1 MIHKVGI
8 ELVLPENVK
17 INSNM
22 GSVFHGLLMELMDSD
37 EATLLH
43 DESSIRPYSQYV
55 YYDKESQTP
64 VWCINMLDENAEN
77 IILPHILENIGVSL
91 KLVQKGY
98 SIIMKGII
106 YDKKT
111 DYDIMADDIFLAD
124 TISRNVDID
133 FITTTSFK
141 KNGRFVIMPEL
152 YLIFQSLMNKWNAF
166 SMDNKIEEDDLAI
179 ILAEMCEI
187 YKYRLSSKVFS
198 VDGKNIYGFA
208 GEMSIRIHGN
218 DMVKRIILL
227 LLNFAEYSG
236 VGTKTA
242 LGMGAVRVNCK

>member
-1 MIHKVGI
+1 MRKIGI
-8 ELVLPENVK
+8 ELSLPENTK

-37 EATLLH
+37 EASRLH
-43 DESSIRPYSQYV
+43 DESAIRPYSQYV
-55 YYDKESQTP
+55 HYDRDYQVP
-64 VWCINMLDENAEN
+64 VWCINILDESVEKRVV
-77 IILPHILENIGVSL
+77 PYILENIGVPV
-91 KLVQKGY
+91 KLEQKGY

-106 YDKKT
+106 YDKKI
-111 DYDIMADDIFLAD
+111 DYDMIADDIFLAN
-124 TISRNVDID
+124 TINRTVNID

-141 KNGRFVIMPEL
+141 KNGRFVVMPEL
-152 YLIFQSLMNKWNAF
+152 YLIFQSLINKWNAF
-166 SMDNKIEEDDLAI
+166 SVDNKIEEDDLAKS
-179 ILAEMCEI
+179 LAEMCEI
-187 YKYRLSSKVFS
+187 YKYRLSSKLFS

-227 LLNFAEYSG
+227 LLSFAEYSG
-236 VGTKTA
+236 IGTKTA